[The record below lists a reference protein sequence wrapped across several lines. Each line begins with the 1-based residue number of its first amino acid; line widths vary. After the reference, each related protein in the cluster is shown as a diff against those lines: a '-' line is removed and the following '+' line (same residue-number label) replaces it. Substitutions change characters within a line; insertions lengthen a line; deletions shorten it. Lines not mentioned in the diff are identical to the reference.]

1 MTALLL
7 MIFLTGSGLTA
18 KTLPVLTT
26 HPMIGVLTQPKSY
39 VPSLVKPFRVWAADN
54 GCFNP
59 AVSAAFSL
67 DRYLAWLEGFAAMR
81 APCAFVTAPDVVA
94 DAAAT
99 WERSRTA
106 LPLIRAAGWKAALVA
121 QNGIEDMDV
130 ARGEFDAL
138 FLGGDTAWKLSDHA
152 RAVSGEA
159 KRRGLWVHMG
169 RVNSLRRLEVAVDF
183 GCDSVDGN
191 FLGFGPDQNLPRL
204 LAWLERLSSA
214 PRLDLWGQA

>member
-1 MTALLL
+1 MIGLL
-7 MIFLTGSGLTA
+7 MIFMTGSGLTN
-18 KTLPVLTT
+18 KTLPVLTN

-39 VPSLVKPFRVWAADN
+39 VPSMVAPFKVWAGDN

-59 AVSAAFSL
+59 AVSAAFRL
-67 DRYLAWLEGFAAMR
+67 EPYLAWLEGFAAMR
-81 APCAFVTAPDVVA
+81 SHCAFVTAPDVVA

-99 WERSRTA
+99 WERSRAA
-106 LPLIRAAGWKAALVA
+106 LPVIRAAGWKAALVA

-130 ARGEFDAL
+130 AWDQFDAL
-138 FLGGDTAWKLSDHA
+138 FLGGDTDWKLSDHA
-152 RAVSGEA
+152 RAVAGEA

-183 GCDSVDGN
+183 GCDSADGN

-204 LAWLERLSSA
+204 LAWLERLRTA
-214 PRLDLWGQA
+214 PRLAMWGQL